1 VRVAGGALADTAAG
15 RERVTGCGG
24 RYESLLAAAVAKGE
38 EEGRAE
44 LLSTRGTYG
53 LCLMQHA

>member
-1 VRVAGGALADTAAG
+1 M
-15 RERVTGCGG
+15 TGCGG